1 MTRITKPLLAA
12 LAVTLTISACGRV
25 ADSRLN
31 PFNWFGRDR
40 SETVEVAP
48 EAATRDGRQ
57 FVAQV
62 TELAVDPT
70 PGGAIVRAV
79 GVPPTQ
85 GFWDAE
91 LVRVQTQD
99 PSQVVYEFRV
109 VPPLQRRAVGT
120 VGSREII
127 AGASLSNIALQ
138 GVRSITVV
146 GQSNRRSVRR

>member
-1 MTRITKPLLAA
+1 MTKPILAA
-12 LAVTLTISACGRV
+12 LAVTLTMTACGRV
-25 ADSRLN
+25 SESRLN

-40 SETVEVAP
+40 AETVAVDAQ
-48 EAATRDGRQ
+48 AATNDGRQ
-57 FVAQV
+57 FVEQV

-79 GVPPTQ
+79 GVPPIQ

-91 LVRVQTQD
+91 LVRVETQD
-99 PSQVVYEFRV
+99 PSQVVFEFRV
-109 VPPLQRRAVGT
+109 LPPLERRIAGT

-127 AGASLSNIALQ
+127 AGASLSNAALQ

-146 GQSNRRSVRR
+146 GQRNRRSVRR